1 MDDGTEA
8 TSSKIPNKIITDNIA
23 SLRYSG
29 ENAALSR
36 EKGVPFQDLINEES
50 NPNLN
55 HRSSIVYPVPST
67 KIDILF

>member
-23 SLRYSG
+23 SAKYSE

-36 EKGVPFQDLINEES
+36 EKGIPFKDLISENS
-50 NPNLN
+50 DTNLN